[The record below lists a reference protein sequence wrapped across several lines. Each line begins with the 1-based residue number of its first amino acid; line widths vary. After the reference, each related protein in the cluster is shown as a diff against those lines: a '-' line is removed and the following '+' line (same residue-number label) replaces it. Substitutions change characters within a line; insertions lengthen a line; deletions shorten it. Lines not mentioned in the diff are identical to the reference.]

1 MIRERKSEKVPSSL
15 LTTSQYDGE
24 DVKAQLLEDQH
35 EKCYI
40 CERRLITDFEIEHYR
55 SQKNYP
61 ILTNTWSNLFLSCR
75 YCNGKKRNSFDDNIY
90 PSLINIEDEII
101 QRIDFEKNEAV
112 FLSMVEE
119 DMIHRNTINM
129 LHVLYNGRL
138 IHSGKQ
144 IIRKTKEKRFFDY
157 TKQIMNSF
165 LEKVNT
171 FLMEP
176 TPANRALVAAEL
188 SIEQEMLGFK
198 YWVIRDNHLETEF
211 KDEIVWNKH

>member
-1 MIRERKSEKVPSSL
+1 MIRERKSENVPSSL

-24 DVKAQLLEDQH
+24 DVKAQLLEDLH

-40 CERRLITDFEIEHYR
+40 CERKLGTDFEIEHFK
-55 SQKNYP
+55 SKNNYP
-61 ILTNTWSNLFLSCR
+61 ELRQEWTNLFLACG
-75 YCNGKKRNSFDDNIY
+75 YCNKKKSSPFVDNLY
-90 PSLINIEDEII
+90 PLDTNIEDEIE
-101 QRIDFEKNEAV
+101 QRIDFSSNKASFV
-112 FLSMVEE
+112 TTIDDVP
-119 DMIHRNTINM
+119 HQNTVRM
-129 LHVLYNGRL
+129 LHVFYNGKKKMRV
-138 IHSGKQ
+138 I
-144 IIRKTKEKRFFDY
+144 KEERFFDEA
-157 TKQIMNSF
+157 KQKMNRF

-198 YWVIRDNHLETEF
+198 YWVIRDNHLEAEF

>member
-1 MIRERKSEKVPSSL
+1 MIRERKSENVPSSL

-24 DVKAQLLEDQH
+24 DVKAQLLEDLH

-40 CERRLITDFEIEHYR
+40 CERKLGTDFEIEHFK
-55 SQKNYP
+55 SKNNYP
-61 ILTNTWSNLFLSCR
+61 ELRQEWTNLFLACG
-75 YCNGKKRNSFDDNIY
+75 YCNKKKSSSFDDYLY
-90 PSLINIEDEII
+90 PLDTNIEDEIE
-101 QRIDFEKNEAV
+101 QRIDF
-112 FLSMVEE
+112 S
-119 DMIHRNTINM
+119 RNKASFVTTINDVTHQNTVRM
-129 LHVLYNGRL
+129 LHVFYNGKKKMRV
-138 IHSGKQ
+138 I
-144 IIRKTKEKRFFDY
+144 KEERFFDEA
-157 TKQIMNSF
+157 KQKMNRF

-198 YWVIRDNHLETEF
+198 YWVIRDNHLEAEF

>member
-1 MIRERKSEKVPSSL
+1 MIRERKSENVPSSL

-40 CERRLITDFEIEHYR
+40 CERKLGTDYEIEHFK
-55 SQKNYP
+55 SINNYP
-61 ILTNTWSNLFLSCR
+61 GLRQEWTNLFMACG
-75 YCNGKKRNSFDDNIY
+75 YCNKKKSSSFDDNLY
-90 PSLINIEDEII
+90 PLDTDIEDEIE
-101 QRIDFEKNEAV
+101 QRIDF
-112 FLSMVEE
+112 S
-119 DMIHRNTINM
+119 RNKASFTTAIDDVLHQNTVKM
-129 LHVLYNGRL
+129 LHVFYNG
-138 IHSGKQ
+138 KQ
-144 IIRKTKEKRFFDY
+144 KMRVIKEERFFDEA
-157 TKQIMNSF
+157 KQKMNRF

-198 YWVIRDNHLETEF
+198 YWVIRDNHLEAEF

>member
-1 MIRERKSEKVPSSL
+1 MIRVRKSENVPSSL

-40 CERRLITDFEIEHYR
+40 CERKLGTDFEIEHLR
-55 SQKNYP
+55 SQEKYSK
-61 ILTNTWSNLFLSCR
+61 LQKEWSNLFMACG
-75 YCNGKKRNSFDDNIY
+75 YCNRKKSSSFDDNLY
-90 PSLINIEDEII
+90 PLDTNIEDEIE
-101 QRIDFEKNEAV
+101 QRIDFSSNKASFV
-112 FLSMVEE
+112 T
-119 DMIHRNTINM
+119 TINDVTHQNTVRM
-129 LHVLYNGRL
+129 LHVFYNGKKKMRV
-138 IHSGKQ
+138 I
-144 IIRKTKEKRFFDY
+144 KEERFFDEA
-157 TKQIMNSF
+157 KQKMNRF

-188 SIEQEMLGFK
+188 SIQQEMLGFK
-198 YWVIRDNHLETEF
+198 YWVIRDNHLEAEF

>member
-1 MIRERKSEKVPSSL
+1 MIRERKSENVPSSL

-24 DVKAQLLEDQH
+24 DVKAQLLEDLH

-40 CERRLITDFEIEHYR
+40 CERKLGTDFEIEHFK
-55 SQKNYP
+55 SKNNYP
-61 ILTNTWSNLFLSCR
+61 ELRQEWTNLFLACG
-75 YCNGKKRNSFDDNIY
+75 YCNKKKSSSFDDNLY
-90 PSLINIEDEII
+90 PLDTNIENEIE
-101 QRIDFEKNEAV
+101 QRIDF
-112 FLSMVEE
+112 S
-119 DMIHRNTINM
+119 RNKASFVTTINDVTHQNTVRM
-129 LHVLYNGRL
+129 LHVFYNGKKKMRV
-138 IHSGKQ
+138 I
-144 IIRKTKEKRFFDY
+144 KEERFFDEA
-157 TKQIMNSF
+157 KQKMNRF

-198 YWVIRDNHLETEF
+198 YWVIRDNHLEAEF

>member
-1 MIRERKSEKVPSSL
+1 MIRERKNENVPSSL

-24 DVKAQLLEDQH
+24 DVKGQLLEDQH

-40 CERRLITDFEIEHYR
+40 CERKLSTDFEIEHFK
-55 SQKNYP
+55 SKNNYP
-61 ILTNTWSNLFLSCR
+61 ELRQEWTNLFLACG
-75 YCNGKKRNSFDDNIY
+75 YCNKKKSSSFVDNLY
-90 PSLINIEDEII
+90 PLDTNIEDEIE
-101 QRIDFEKNEAV
+101 QRIDFSSNKASFV
-112 FLSMVEE
+112 TTIDDVP
-119 DMIHRNTINM
+119 HQNTVRM
-129 LHVLYNGRL
+129 LHVFYNGKKKMRV
-138 IHSGKQ
+138 I
-144 IIRKTKEKRFFDY
+144 KEERFFDEA
-157 TKQIMNSF
+157 KQKMNRF

-198 YWVIRDNHLETEF
+198 YWVIRDNHLEAEF